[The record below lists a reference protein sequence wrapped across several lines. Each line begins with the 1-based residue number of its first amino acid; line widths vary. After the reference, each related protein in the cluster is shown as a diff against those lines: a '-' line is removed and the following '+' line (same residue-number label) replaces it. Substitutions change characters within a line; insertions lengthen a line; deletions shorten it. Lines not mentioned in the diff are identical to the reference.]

1 MGEQFEQF
9 FARFDALQQRERLT
23 IAIAV
28 LLGGLL
34 LGYMLLVD
42 PQLARQKTQTKR
54 IATLKADIANQEV
67 QIATLQAQMIDP
79 DARTRQELQDIKKR
93 MAALD
98 QRLTGI
104 QDSLVPAD
112 KMQGF
117 LEGLLVRHRNLELL
131 SLHTLA
137 PEPLLAQK
145 TPAAAE
151 LDDGKPIA
159 QQRVATPVDQ
169 GVAGN
174 LYKHAVQIRVAGR
187 YGDLLRYLAELE
199 SMPQRIV
206 WHELELVAE
215 ESPRCVM
222 VVTVYTLSLN
232 KQWLVV

>member
-9 FARFDALQQRERLT
+9 FERFNALQQRERLT

-54 IATLKADIANQEV
+54 IATLKADITNQEV

-79 DARTRQELQDIKKR
+79 DAKTRQELQDIKKR
-93 MAALD
+93 MATLD

-104 QDSLVPAD
+104 QDSLVPAE

-137 PEPLLAQK
+137 PEPLLVQK
-145 TPAAAE
+145 ASATAE
-151 LDDGKPIA
+151 QDNGKPIA
-159 QQRVATPVDQ
+159 QQQVGQAVDQ

-187 YGDLLRYLAELE
+187 YGDLLHYLAELE
-199 SMPQRIV
+199 AMPQRIV
-206 WHELELVAE
+206 WHEMQLTAE
-215 ESPRCVM
+215 ESPR
-222 VVTVYTLSLN
+222 
-232 KQWLVV
+232 